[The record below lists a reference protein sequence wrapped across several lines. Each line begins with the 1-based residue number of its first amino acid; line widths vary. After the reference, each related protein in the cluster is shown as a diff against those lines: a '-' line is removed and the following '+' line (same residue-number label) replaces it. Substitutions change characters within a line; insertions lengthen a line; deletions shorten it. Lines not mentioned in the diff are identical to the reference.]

1 MRDWLRETH
10 GPGTE
15 LLRHF
20 LFRFFDS
27 DLVTAPGQTT
37 TALIG
42 AFSIFLPW
50 FPLIVGP
57 LRHKY
62 AYFSGLAIPDPYR
75 QAVRADELWL
85 ITLMMSAIGL
95 LTAVKWQSLFPGL
108 RDYYALGSLPL
119 RAREIFAAKL
129 LALLLVATAAVVTLN
144 ALPAMMFPAVSS
156 GRWAFRAELGP
167 RVAAHII
174 AAVAACYFF
183 CFGLVALQGVL
194 LNLLRPR
201 QFARVTGHAPG
212 TTRRDHAGSACSEFL
227 HHTAGRQ
234 RIGPAGT
241 RALASPGLVSR
252 ALPGDVG
259 RSGPGHAR
267 ARPAG
272 VVGACHRNMLTLA
285 TYTASYRRHRQL
297 LMEGAANTGKDRRW
311 HAVVFEWLVP
321 DPRQQAVIAF
331 LTKTLAGSAQ
341 HRMILMGYG
350 GFGLA
355 LFLSGT
361 IGMRELV
368 DPARLLAA
376 NFVYAHVILLAFL
389 LMGIR
394 HLFSIPVEL
403 KANWAFRI
411 TEGEGRREWL
421 RAIDRFVLF
430 WGAMVMLGVGL
441 PLEIKLLG
449 WRAVAEVLL
458 SAAFGLLCYEWA
470 FSSWEKLPFTCSH
483 LPGKTPM
490 WIRALQ
496 LFALLGFLPIVNA
509 LLLACLFQPA
519 AFAAA
524 LIALSLA
531 SMRMRASRPGSLAG
545 ITLAIRRR
553 TRPRSPHPESPQMT
567 VGPVGDLRER
577 LAIGP
582 RALLAYAPA
591 IRAATVKERG
601 ILPAMTLYTAARS
614 FMRSTF
620 PALLSPAAS
629 PTDSDPV

>member
-20 LFRFFDS
+20 LLRFFDS

-62 AYFSGLAIPDPYR
+62 VYFSSLAIPDPYR

-144 ALPAMMFPAVSS
+144 SLPALMFPAVSS
-156 GRWAFRAELGP
+156 GRWAFHTELGP
-167 RVAAHII
+167 RAAAHIT

-201 QFARVTGHAPG
+201 RFARVTGMLQG
-212 TTRRDHAGSACSEFL
+212 L
-227 HHTAGRQ
+227 L
-234 RIGPAGT
+234 AGT
-241 RALASPGLVSR
+241 MLVLLVLSFSITPQAANALVRPELARWLPPVWFLGLYQTMSGDPDPAMHALAQR
-252 ALPGDVG
+252 AWWALAIAV
-259 RSGPGHAR
+259 AL
-267 ARPAG
+267 A
-272 VVGACHRNMLTLA
+272 LA

-297 LMEGAANTGKDRRW
+297 LMEGAASTGKERRW
-311 HAVVFEWLVP
+311 HAAVFEWLVP

-331 LTKTLAGSAQ
+331 LGKTLAGSAQ

-355 LFLSGT
+355 LFLSGS

-368 DPARLLAA
+368 DPARLIAA
-376 NFVYAHVILLAFL
+376 KFVYAHVILLVFL
-389 LMGIR
+389 LLGVR

-430 WGAMVMLGVGL
+430 WGATVTFGVGL

-449 WRAVAEVLL
+449 WRAGAEVLL
-458 SAAFGLLCYEWA
+458 SAAFALLCYEWA

-524 LIALSLA
+524 LISLSLA
-531 SMRMRASRPGSLAG
+531 SMRMRTSRRDTWSELRLRYEEEPDPAVH
-545 ITLAIRRR
+545 TLN
-553 TRPRSPHPESPQMT
+553 
-567 VGPVGDLRER
+567 
-577 LAIGP
+577 
-582 RALLAYAPA
+582 LL
-591 IRAATVKERG
+591 K
-601 ILPAMTLYTAARS
+601 
-614 FMRSTF
+614 
-620 PALLSPAAS
+620 
-629 PTDSDPV
+629 